1 MSSFLSLIVLAFAI
15 FNMAAGEIGDDYKDF
30 LTLSEFTQFLEA
42 SVGKKLSPEEII
54 QVKIVCEMVD
64 KNGDGI
70 LQLQEMSDGILQL
83 QEMRQ
88 MKASAS
94 RSVHLTAFRL
104 VDKNENGFLDMKEMR
119 SFPGWKW
126 LSKMTEDSLKNV
138 LRHGLG
144 VDLLGLDGQMDFE
157 EYLRWLTIVNQNNVI
172 DDRKFGISLKE

>member
-1 MSSFLSLIVLAFAI
+1 MSSFLSLIVFAFAI

-54 QVKIVCEMVD
+54 QVKIVSEMVD
-64 KNGDGI
+64 KNG
-70 LQLQEMSDGILQL
+70 DGILQL

-104 VDKNENGFLDMKEMR
+104 IDKNENGFLDMKEMR

-157 EYLRWLTIVNQNNVI
+157 EYLRWLTIVNQNDVI